1 MPKKIAMPPT
11 IDSRYQTFYRLGGI
25 ASVVIA
31 LSIVF
36 AIAAYFIWPYKGN
49 TTSIEAIF
57 TLLQTDRL
65 GGLISLDISMLLI
78 APINILM
85 FLAIYAALRRVDES
99 IALIALVLALIA
111 VVLVIVC
118 RPLIELTVLSDHY
131 AAAIDPTEK
140 LRYLAAGEVL
150 RSSLDGTAWMMQTVF
165 FMLAGLIN
173 CLLMLRT
180 SVLQQSYCLVGHCQ
194 QRYRAG
200 IFPAHHW
207 PAFPVFEYHWQ
218 CAVVSYRGARFVEN
232 RAVGLEVCVI
242 LSNLSSEGLVPIP
255 CESKNSLHIH
265 SLSPSSKVKS
275 RSKIARVMQGYS
287 AFLAPSSAGSRA
299 RTPSRPTSNLWRPRI
314 HACVVINH
322 NELLIVRVWSPV
334 GIT

>member
-1 MPKKIAMPPT
+1 MPQKIAMPPT
-11 IDSRYQTFYRLGGI
+11 IDARYKTFYRLGGI

-31 LSIVF
+31 ISVVF

-78 APINILM
+78 APINLLM
-85 FLAIYAALRRVDES
+85 FLAIYAALRQVDEP

-111 VVLVIVC
+111 VALVIVC

-150 RSSLDGTAWMMQTVF
+150 RSALDGTAWMMQTVF

-173 CLLMLRT
+173 CLMMLRT
-180 SVLQQSYCLVGHCQ
+180 SVFSKATAWLGIVNSVIGLAFFLPSIGLLFLFLNTIGSVPWCLLL
-194 QRYRAG
+194 
-200 IFPAHHW
+200 
-207 PAFPVFEYHWQ
+207 
-218 CAVVSYRGARFVEN
+218 ARD
-232 RAVGLEVCVI
+232 LLKI
-242 LSNLSSEGLVPIP
+242 
-255 CESKNSLHIH
+255 
-265 SLSPSSKVKS
+265 S
-275 RSKIARVMQGYS
+275 RSASQS
-287 AFLAPSSAGSRA
+287 A
-299 RTPSRPTSNLWRPRI
+299 
-314 HACVVINH
+314 
-322 NELLIVRVWSPV
+322 
-334 GIT
+334 

>member
-1 MPKKIAMPPT
+1 MPSQIIETTTFDP
-11 IDSRYQTFYRLGGI
+11 RYKTLYRLGGL
-25 ASVVIA
+25 ASIVIA
-31 LSIVF
+31 LSVAF

-57 TLLQTDRL
+57 TLLQADRV

-78 APINILM
+78 APINLLM

-118 RPLIELTVLSDHY
+118 RPLVELTVLSDQY
-131 AAAIDPTEK
+131 AAATDATEK

-180 SVLQQSYCLVGHCQ
+180 TFFNKATAWLGIVNSAIGLGFFLPTIGLLFLFLNTIGSVPWCFLL
-194 QRYRAG
+194 
-200 IFPAHHW
+200 
-207 PAFPVFEYHWQ
+207 
-218 CAVVSYRGARFVEN
+218 ARDLF
-232 RAVGLEVCVI
+232 RLTKG
-242 LSNLSSEGLVPIP
+242 NL
-255 CESKNSLHIH
+255 
-265 SLSPSSKVKS
+265 
-275 RSKIARVMQGYS
+275 AQ
-287 AFLAPSSAGSRA
+287 
-299 RTPSRPTSNLWRPRI
+299 
-314 HACVVINH
+314 
-322 NELLIVRVWSPV
+322 
-334 GIT
+334 

>member
-1 MPKKIAMPPT
+1 MPPKIT
-11 IDSRYQTFYRLGGI
+11 EPTAIDSRYPTFYRLSGI
-25 ASVVIA
+25 ASIVIA
-31 LSIVF
+31 FSIAF
-36 AIAAYFIWPYKGN
+36 SIAAYFIWPYKGN

-99 IALIALVLALIA
+99 IALIALMLALIA

-131 AAAIDPTEK
+131 AAATDPTEK

-173 CLLMLRT
+173 GLLMLRT
-180 SVLQQSYCLVGHCQ
+180 TFFSKATAWL
-194 QRYRAG
+194 G
-200 IFPAHHW
+200 I
-207 PAFPVFEYHWQ
+207 
-218 CAVVSYRGARFVEN
+218 VVSALGLGFFLPG
-232 RAVGLEVCVI
+232 VGLLLLFVNTI
-242 LSNLSSEGLVPIP
+242 GSVPW
-255 CESKNSLHIH
+255 CL
-265 SLSPSSKVKS
+265 LLA
-275 RSKIARVMQGYS
+275 RDLFKIAQ
-287 AFLAPSSAGSRA
+287 AAPKPA
-299 RTPSRPTSNLWRPRI
+299 
-314 HACVVINH
+314 
-322 NELLIVRVWSPV
+322 
-334 GIT
+334 

>member
-1 MPKKIAMPPT
+1 MTSANLLET
-11 IDSRYQTFYRLGGI
+11 IDPRYNTIYRLGAF
-25 ASVVIA
+25 ASILSA
-31 LSIVF
+31 LSIAF

-57 TLLQTDRL
+57 TLLQTDKL

-85 FLAIYAALRRVDES
+85 FLAVYAALRRVDES
-99 IALIALVLALIA
+99 ITLIALVLALIA

-131 AAAIDPTEK
+131 AATTDPTEK

-180 SVLQQSYCLVGHCQ
+180 TFFSKATAWLGIVNSAIGLGFFLPTIGLLFLFLNTIGSVPWCFLL
-194 QRYRAG
+194 
-200 IFPAHHW
+200 
-207 PAFPVFEYHWQ
+207 
-218 CAVVSYRGARFVEN
+218 ARD
-232 RAVGLEVCVI
+232 
-242 LSNLSSEGLVPIP
+242 LSRLIKGNL
-255 CESKNSLHIH
+255 
-265 SLSPSSKVKS
+265 
-275 RSKIARVMQGYS
+275 AQ
-287 AFLAPSSAGSRA
+287 
-299 RTPSRPTSNLWRPRI
+299 
-314 HACVVINH
+314 
-322 NELLIVRVWSPV
+322 
-334 GIT
+334 

>member
-1 MPKKIAMPPT
+1 MLFQVIET
-11 IDSRYQTFYRLGGI
+11 TTFDLRYKTLYRLGGI
-25 ASVVIA
+25 ASIVIA
-31 LSIVF
+31 LSIAF

-131 AAAIDPTEK
+131 AAATNPTEK

-180 SVLQQSYCLVGHCQ
+180 TFFSKATAWLGIVISAIGLGFFLPTIGLLFLFLNTIGSVPWCFLL
-194 QRYRAG
+194 
-200 IFPAHHW
+200 
-207 PAFPVFEYHWQ
+207 
-218 CAVVSYRGARFVEN
+218 ARDLL
-232 RAVGLEVCVI
+232 RLTKG
-242 LSNLSSEGLVPIP
+242 NL
-255 CESKNSLHIH
+255 
-265 SLSPSSKVKS
+265 
-275 RSKIARVMQGYS
+275 A
-287 AFLAPSSAGSRA
+287 
-299 RTPSRPTSNLWRPRI
+299 
-314 HACVVINH
+314 
-322 NELLIVRVWSPV
+322 
-334 GIT
+334 